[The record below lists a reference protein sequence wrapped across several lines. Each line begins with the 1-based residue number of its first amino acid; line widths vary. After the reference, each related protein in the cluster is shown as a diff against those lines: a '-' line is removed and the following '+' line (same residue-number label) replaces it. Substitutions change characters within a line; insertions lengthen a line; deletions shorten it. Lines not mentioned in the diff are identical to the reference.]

1 MAAIDQ
7 SVDNSIFDSQ
17 LNKSYEEEDS
27 YVNPSNVSKI
37 NQSYLQYDQNASLV
51 QVNTSILENSMATD
65 NQNPKAL
72 KIAKK
77 SK

>member
-7 SVDNSIFDSQ
+7 SVDNSILDSQ
-17 LNKSYEEEDS
+17 LNRSYEEEDS

-37 NQSYLQYDQNASLV
+37 NQSYVYDQNASMV
-51 QVNTSILENSMATD
+51 QVNTSILENSMSTE
-65 NQNPKAL
+65 NPKSN
-72 KIAKK
+72 KIVPKK